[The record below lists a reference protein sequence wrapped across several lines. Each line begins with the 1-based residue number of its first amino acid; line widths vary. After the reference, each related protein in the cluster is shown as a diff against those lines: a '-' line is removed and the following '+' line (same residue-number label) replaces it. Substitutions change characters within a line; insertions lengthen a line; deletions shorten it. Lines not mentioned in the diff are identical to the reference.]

1 MQVRRLD
8 VKIIGLC
15 GGSGSGKS
23 EVARLLTAASFLH
36 IDADVVYHRL
46 TSSDTPCLREL
57 AGTFGDEIVTPDLK
71 LDRPKLAAIV
81 FADGAEEKRRLLNAI
96 THKYVLDEIRR
107 IIREAEGSYAAAVID
122 APLLFESGFN
132 TECDLVVSVIAPR
145 DIRVARITERDGI
158 SREQAE
164 RRIDSQLDDEF
175 LRHHSDIIIEN
186 KGDLV
191 WLSAE
196 VKKITDRISEV

>member
-1 MQVRRLD
+1 MR
-8 VKIIGLC
+8 IIGLC
-15 GGSGSGKS
+15 GGSGSRKG
-23 EVARLLTAASFLH
+23 EVAHLLTAAGFLH

-57 AGTFGDEIVTPDLK
+57 ADTFGKEIITPDLK

-81 FADGAEEKRRLLNAI
+81 FASGAEDKRHNLNAI

-107 IIREAEGSYAAAVID
+107 IIREAEGSYAAAVVD

-145 DIRVARITERDGI
+145 DIRIARITERDGI
-158 SREQAE
+158 SSEQAE
-164 RRIDSQLDDEF
+164 RRVDSQLGDEF
-175 LRHHSDIIIEN
+175 LREHSDIIIEN
-186 KGDLV
+186 NGDLDE
-191 WLSAE
+191 LSAE
-196 VKKITDRISEV
+196 VEKITNRILEV